1 MRKPAIVPFPLSTF
15 PGLSPQEGAGRLV
28 NCYAEPLG
36 EPSRPTG
43 PAPQIWR
50 GCPGLSQHAVTPQT
64 GYRGG
69 LLVKNLSYEVFKDT
83 ALTVD
88 ADGVIN
94 ILGAFPGSKMVSIA
108 RNLAAV
114 PDVVAVDVDN
124 GAYKLSTGGAPAAYN
139 GGGNLPQ
146 PNAVAFQDGYFFFTI
161 GDNRCFASG
170 LNALTQNALTFIT
183 VQGRADAN
191 LLRPIPF
198 SNLLLLFTTGSFEV
212 WQDQAI
218 AAPAFPYGRLTIV
231 DIGLVQH
238 SAIAGYELGF
248 AELLWVSQDFH
259 VQWMSPGSLSP
270 TDVSPPDLNRLIE
283 KAVKAGDTLEA
294 GCSVAGGKKFW
305 RLSSSSWSWEI
316 NLSTKR
322 WHERWSLNGGIYGR
336 SRMVGGHPAFEK
348 WICGDTQSGNLLYP
362 DQDSYTENG
371 APYLF
376 RMESGPVRDFP
387 DATRIARADFDFV
400 TGVGEEVGTYVM
412 TVLGAASGTGG
423 VVRLTVDQTAKA
435 KTGDQ
440 AKVENVTGTT
450 EANGIFTMTVVDANH
465 IELQGTVFANA
476 YVSGGTATDV
486 TSPPEAVTPQVAISC
501 SKDGGLTFDNPSLRA
516 LGPQG
521 RGKLARASVKNRGLA
536 GPQGVRW
543 RIDITDPVYRGFK
556 GAVMSDSPQAV
567 AP

>member
-1 MRKPAIVPFPLSTF
+1 MGKPVPIPFPLSTF
-15 PGLSPQEGAGRLV
+15 PGATPQEGAGRLI

-43 PAPQIWR
+43 PAQQVWR
-50 GCPGLSQHAVTPQT
+50 GCPGLSQHAITGES

-69 LLVKNLSYEVFKDT
+69 LLVKNLSYEIFDGK
-83 ALTVD
+83 ALTTDV
-88 ADGVIN
+88 AGVIN
-94 ILGAFPGSKMVSIA
+94 VLGNFPGTKMVSIA
-108 RNLAAV
+108 RNMAAV

-124 GAYKLSTGGAPAAYN
+124 GAYQLSTGGAPAFYN

-146 PNAVAFQDGYFFFTI
+146 PNGVAFQDGYFFFTI

-212 WQDQAI
+212 WQDQGI

-231 DIGLVQH
+231 DIGLVQS
-238 SAIAGYELGF
+238 SAIAGFELGF

-259 VQWMSPGSLSP
+259 VQWISPGSLAP

-283 KAVKAGDTLEA
+283 KAVKAGQILKA
-294 GCSVAGGKKFW
+294 GCTIAGGKKFW
-305 RLSSSSWSWEI
+305 RLSSPTWCWEI
-316 NLSTKR
+316 NLATKR
-322 WHERWSLNGGIYGR
+322 WHERWSLNGGVYGP
-336 SRMVGGHPAFEK
+336 SRMVGGHPAFNK
-348 WICGDTQSGNLLYP
+348 WICGDTQSGNLLYA
-362 DQDSYTENG
+362 DQESYTENG
-371 APYLF
+371 TPYLF
-376 RMESGPVRDFP
+376 RVESGPSREFP
-387 DATRIARADFDFV
+387 DAMRIARADFDFV
-400 TGVGEEVGTYVM
+400 TGVGIEVGTYVM
-412 TVLGAASGTGG
+412 TVLGASSGTGG

-435 KTGDQ
+435 KSGDQ
-440 AKVENVTGTT
+440 VNVAGVTGTT
-450 EANGIFTMTVVDANH
+450 EANGAFTMTKVDANH
-465 IELQGTVFANA
+465 IELQGTVFANP
-476 YVSGGTATDV
+476 YVSGGTVTDV
-486 TSPPEAVTPQVAISC
+486 SSPPEAVAPQVAISC

-521 RGKLARASVKNRGLA
+521 RGELARASVKNRGLA

-543 RIDITDPVYRGFK
+543 RLDITDPVYRGLK
-556 GAVMSDSPQAV
+556 GGVMSDNPQRV